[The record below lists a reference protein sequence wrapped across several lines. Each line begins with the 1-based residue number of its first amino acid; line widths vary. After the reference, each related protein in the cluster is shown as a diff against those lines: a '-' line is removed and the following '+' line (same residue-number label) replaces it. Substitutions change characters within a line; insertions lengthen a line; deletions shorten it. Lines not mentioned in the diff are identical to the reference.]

1 MLLSTSPE
9 ASILTL
15 PDGRQLGYKK
25 YGAVNGTPLLY
36 LHGLPGSR
44 LECQLIDQPARQL
57 SISVVAVDRP
67 GYGSTT
73 ALTSD
78 SLLAWTADIDQLAT
92 HLGWPQFAIIGFSGG
107 APCALTCAY
116 QLAERVTRVA
126 LIAGLGPIYEPV
138 LLHNMGPVA
147 RTSFFMARHVP
158 KLLEYIA
165 GFPLTMLARYKPQ
178 LLINT
183 LAVINGQPDKRSLQ
197 REDNYN
203 AFLHSL
209 PVCFA
214 QGAKGAMQDLIIFQ
228 KHWEVP
234 FGDINTP
241 VWLWHGDRDKVVPI
255 QHSESLARLLG
266 NSRYICVPG
275 EGHFSLPL
283 LHMQRLLS
291 DFMAST

>member
-1 MLLSTSPE
+1 MSLSTSPE
-9 ASILTL
+9 ASILAL
-15 PDGRQLGYKK
+15 SDGRQLSYKK

-44 LECQLIDQPARQL
+44 LECQLIDQPARHL

-138 LLHNMGPVA
+138 LLHDMGPVA
-147 RTSFFMARHVP
+147 RTSFFMARHAP
-158 KLLEYIA
+158 KLLEFIV

-197 REDNYN
+197 RKDNYN

-214 QGAKGAMQDLIIFQ
+214 QGAKGAMQDLKIFQ
-228 KHWEVP
+228 QQWEVP
-234 FGDINTP
+234 FGDINMP

-255 QHSESLARLLG
+255 QHSECLARLLG
-266 NSRYICVPG
+266 NSRFICVPG